1 MKPTAPYYLL
11 LASISLTACG
21 GGGGGGSGD
30 SVAPTPA
37 TSIVTT
43 TPLPTATPTTPPTA
57 TPTAA
62 PQPSAVPTF
71 LPSSSPSPTLTPTLA
86 PSPAPSPQP
95 SPVPTPTPVTAAN
108 AGLLISE
115 VSTNDSTN
123 AGAWVEI
130 HNPGSS
136 AVSLSGVSL
145 RTRSGLRSSPF
156 TLSVSPVSFS
166 LPAIT
171 LAAGGYFVVIAK
183 IDDSVSDNSQAAYI
197 KNGEAVPFWDANGAV
212 ELTFAGATL
221 DFVRFGNSS
230 HVPLTSAAWAG
241 ANVAALPATS
251 QDYGKSLARPFP
263 LQANS
268 KSTVDWVQIPFATP
282 GGPNDVPA
290 TAVDSDNDGI
300 PDSAEVESGTF
311 AGLDLFAMG
320 ARTSQRDIFVQVDHM
335 ASSDAGITPR
345 KEALQKVVDVFT
357 ARGFSIHFDTGS
369 LYAATFNPALFHL
382 GGGLAGGANTVTYA
396 KCISLDSK
404 TGCASLYSYKSA
416 SLDIRRKTIFHYL
429 LMANSQELD
438 GSAGSSGLAEINGND
453 LLVTLGNWGLS
464 SGSGS
469 NTNLLLNYQAST
481 IMHELG
487 HNFGLEHGGNQANNY
502 KPNYY
507 SVMNYLYQLPGLGTD
522 PKAAGAV
529 QRYYLNNNAL
539 GFSWGGI
546 CSLDASPCST
556 DYRMDFSDGSSVNLN
571 ENALIESALIGR
583 GNNAGFYADWNTNGS
598 QNTVA
603 YSRDINQDSSLSV
616 LSDYNDWANLNLP
629 FARQGTGNSGAS
641 FLFRRLVSLP
651 HVLSQD
657 RQATAPELPPSTALI
672 RLIRSLKATQGSSP
686 LSVR

>member
-1 MKPTAPYYLL
+1 MKATVPYYLL

-43 TPLPTATPTTPPTA
+43 TPIPTATPTTPPTA
-57 TPTAA
+57 TPTAS

-86 PSPAPSPQP
+86 PVPSPPP
-95 SPVPTPTPVTAAN
+95 SPVPTPAPVTAAN

-123 AGAWVEI
+123 AGAWLEI
-130 HNPGSS
+130 HNLSAS

-156 TLSVSPVSFS
+156 TVSSSPVSFS
-166 LPAIT
+166 LPAVT
-171 LAAGGYFVVIAK
+171 LAAGGYFVLIAK
-183 IDDSVSDNSQAAYI
+183 IDDSVSDNSQAAYL

-230 HVPLTSAAWAG
+230 HVPLSSSAWVG
-241 ANVAALPATS
+241 ANVPAMPATS
-251 QDYGKSLARPFP
+251 QDYGKSLVRPFP

-268 KSTVDWVQIPFATP
+268 KSAADWLQVSFATP
-282 GGPNDVPA
+282 GGRNDVPA

-300 PDSAEVESGTF
+300 PDSAEVAGGTF
-311 AGLDLFAMG
+311 GGLDLFAMG
-320 ARTSQRDIFVQVDHM
+320 ARANQRDIFVQVDHM
-335 ASSDAGITPR
+335 VSSDAGITPR
-345 KEALQKVVDVFT
+345 KEALQKVADVFA

-369 LYAATFNPALFHL
+369 LYAAAFNPALFNL
-382 GGGLAGGANTVTYA
+382 GGGLAGGANSVAYA
-396 KCISLDSK
+396 KCIGLDSK

-429 LMANSQELD
+429 LMANSQESD

-453 LLVTLGNWGLS
+453 LLVTLGSWGLS
-464 SGSGS
+464 TGSGS

-487 HNFGLEHGGNQANNY
+487 HNFGLEHGGNEANNY

-507 SVMNYLYQLPGLGTD
+507 SVMNYLYQLPGLGSD
-522 PKAAGAV
+522 PKTNSAV
-529 QRYYLNNNAL
+529 QRYYLNNNSL
-539 GFSWGGI
+539 GFSWANI
-546 CSLDASPCST
+546 CNIDASPCGT
-556 DYRMDFSDGSSVNLN
+556 DYRMDFSDGSGVSLN
-571 ENALIESALIGR
+571 ENSLLESALIGR
-583 GNNAGFYADWNTNGS
+583 GNNGGLYADWNTNGT
-598 QNTVA
+598 QQATA
-603 YSRDINQDSSLSV
+603 YSRDINQDSSVSV
-616 LSDYNDWANLNLP
+616 LSDYNDWANLNLA
-629 FARQGTGNSGAS
+629 FARQSTGNSGAIAKVAPA
-641 FLFRRLVSLP
+641 RIR
-651 HVLSQD
+651 VLSHD
-657 RQATAPELPPSTALI
+657 RQTPSKEFAPPRVFLEAI
-672 RLIRSLKATQGSSP
+672 KRGGR
-686 LSVR
+686 

>member
-1 MKPTAPYYLL
+1 MKATLPCLL
-11 LASISLTACG
+11 GMLSLTACG
-21 GGGGGGSGD
+21 GGGGGSGD
-30 SVAPTPA
+30 SVVPTPVA
-37 TSIVTT
+37 PVVTSTLIPTVLPSVTPSVVPT
-43 TPLPTATPTTPPTA
+43 TLPTTL
-57 TPTAA
+57 

-86 PSPAPSPQP
+86 PVPSTPP
-95 SPVPTPTPVTAAN
+95 SPVLTPAPITAAN

-115 VSTNDSTN
+115 VATNDSSN

-130 HNPGSS
+130 YNSSAS

-145 RTRSGLRSSPF
+145 RSRSGLRSSPF
-156 TLSVSPVSFS
+156 TLSSSPVSFS

-171 LAAGGYFVVIAK
+171 LAAGGYFVLIAK
-183 IDDSVSDNSQAAYI
+183 IDDAVSDNSQAAYV

-230 HVPLTSAAWAG
+230 HVPLTSSAWAG
-241 ANVAALPATS
+241 ANVAAMPATS
-251 QDYGKSLARPFP
+251 LDYGKGLVRPFP

-268 KSTVDWVQIPFATP
+268 KSAADWLQVSFATP
-282 GGPNDVPA
+282 GGRNDVPA
-290 TAVDSDNDGI
+290 TAVDGDNDGI
-300 PDSAEVESGTF
+300 PDSAEVAGGTF
-311 AGLDLFAMG
+311 AGIDLFAMG
-320 ARTSQRDIFVQVDHM
+320 ARANQRDIFVQVDHM
-335 ASSDAGITPR
+335 VSSDAGITPR
-345 KEALQKVVDVFT
+345 KEAMQKVVDVFA

-369 LYAATFNPALFHL
+369 LYSAVFNPALFNL

-396 KCISLDSK
+396 KCIGLDNK

-429 LMANSQELD
+429 LMANSQESD
-438 GSAGSSGLAEINGND
+438 GSAGSSGIAEINGND

-487 HNFGLEHGGNQANNY
+487 HNFGLEHGGNESNNY

-507 SVMNYLYQLPGLGTD
+507 SVMNYLYQLPGLGAD
-522 PKAAGAV
+522 PKTNSAV

-546 CSLDASPCST
+546 CNIDASPCST
-556 DYRMDFSDGSSVNLN
+556 DYRMDFSDGSSVSLN
-571 ENALIESALIGR
+571 ENSLLETALIGR
-583 GNNAGFYADWNTNGS
+583 GNNGGFYADWNTNGT
-598 QNTVA
+598 QQATA
-603 YSRDINQDSSLSV
+603 YSKDINQDFSVSV
-616 LSDYNDWANLNLP
+616 LSDYNDWGNLFLP
-629 FARQGTGNSGAS
+629 FARQSTGNSGAMAKVGPS
-641 FLFRRLVSLP
+641 RIRALT
-651 HVLSQD
+651 HD
-657 RQATAPELPPSTALI
+657 RQSSSQEFAPPRAFLDAIKE
-672 RLIRSLKATQGSSP
+672 RGR
-686 LSVR
+686 